1 MHEQENISAS
11 QDQTETRPRIP
22 GALENQER
30 ARRPAPQTGQRPPE
44 TGRLAFP
51 PHFRLRKRE
60 QFLACYDAGR
70 RYHAKSFLLFVRE
83 RTDGEKHWRLGLAVT
98 RKVGGATVRNRIKR
112 VLREFFRLH
121 QRRLVLP
128 VDIVAV
134 AKKKS
139 DAGNIV
145 LDAAKR
151 ELLPLIDKI
160 QKDCGRRDAGK

>member
-1 MHEQENISAS
+1 M
-11 QDQTETRPRIP
+11 
-22 GALENQER
+22 
-30 ARRPAPQTGQRPPE
+30 
-44 TGRLAFP
+44 
-51 PHFRLRKRE
+51 
-60 QFLACYDAGR
+60 
-70 RYHAKSFLLFVRE
+70 LFVRE